1 MKKVKKAIIPVAG
14 FGTRFLPFT
23 KAMPKEMLPL
33 VDKPTIQYIVE
44 EAVNSGI
51 KDILFVTASHSN
63 KRAIEDH
70 FDHNELLV
78 NLLKEKNKTDLIDK
92 VDLFND
98 INFYYI
104 RQREA
109 NGLGDAILCAKEFVN
124 DEPFA
129 VLLGD
134 DVVVNDI
141 PVTKQLI
148 EQFNKTKCSIVG
160 VQEVEKQDID
170 KYGIVVTD
178 DEQLAKVND
187 IVEKPKVGTVN
198 SRKAVLGRYILTPEI
213 FSLLETQEKG
223 SGNEI
228 QLTDSIKRLLE
239 TQDVYAYNF
248 IGKRYDIGDKL
259 GFIKATIDFALN
271 REELKED
278 VLKYI
283 ENINKK

>member
-1 MKKVKKAIIPVAG
+1 MKNIKKAIIPVAG

-23 KAMPKEMLPL
+23 KAMPKEMLPI

-51 KDILFVTASHSN
+51 KDILFITASHSN

-78 NLLKEKNKTDLIDK
+78 NLLKQKNKNDLVDK

-109 NGLGDAILCAKEFVN
+109 KGLGDAILCAKEFVN

-134 DVVVNDI
+134 DVVESDI

-148 EQFNKTKCSIVG
+148 DQYNKTNSSIVG
-160 VQEVEKQDID
+160 VQEVLEQDVD
-170 KYGIVVTD
+170 KYGIVITN
-178 DEQLAKVND
+178 DEKLAKVED
-187 IVEKPKVGTVN
+187 IIEKPQVGSV
-198 SRKAVLGRYILTPEI
+198 SSKKAVLGRYILTPEI
-213 FSLLETQEKG
+213 FVLLETQEKG

-239 TQDVYAYNF
+239 KQDVYAYNF
-248 IGKRYDIGDKL
+248 SGKRYDIGDKL

-271 REELKED
+271 RDELKDE
-278 VLKYI
+278 VRKYI
-283 ENINKK
+283 KEIKE